1 MDQAPFYDDIA
12 EYYDLIYADWQESM
26 DRQGAAISAMFGNPK
41 ALGSRGGFRVL
52 DASAGIGTQAL
63 PLAVLGYDVVARDLS
78 SAAIARLSRE
88 AEARGLTIDAE
99 AADMRGVGDSVDGLF
114 DAVISFDNSIPH
126 LLNDDEIVATF
137 RGFSRLL
144 NPNGTL
150 LISVR
155 DYDHVD
161 RTPTSVHAYGEQD
174 RAERTF
180 RLSQEWEWLDDSHYQ
195 TLMVVEE
202 RVEGRWTDLVRTDA
216 EYYAIPIPRLLDLLD
231 EAGFVSSR
239 VEEVRFFQPVL
250 RGHGRGQSRR
260 AT

>member
-12 EYYDLIYADWQESM
+12 EYYDLIYTDWEDSM
-26 DRQGAAISAMFGNPK
+26 DRHGAAISAMFAKPESL
-41 ALGSRGGFRVL
+41 ASRSEFRVL

-63 PLAVLGYDVVARDLS
+63 PLAALGYDVVARDLS

-88 AEARGLTIDAE
+88 AEERGVTIDAE

-126 LLNDDEIVATF
+126 LLSDDEIEATF

-144 NPNGTL
+144 KPSGTL

-161 RTPTSVHAYGEQD
+161 RTPTSVHPYRERT
-174 RAERTF
+174 RAERAF
-180 RLSQEWEWLDDSHYQ
+180 RLSQEWAWLSSSHYR
-195 TLMVVEE
+195 TTMVVEE
-202 RVEGRWTDLVRTDA
+202 RVGGRWTDLVRADT
-216 EYYAIPIPRLLDLLD
+216 EYYAIPIPRLLELME
-231 EAGFVSSR
+231 EAGLVSSR
-239 VEEVRFFQPVL
+239 VEEIPFFQPVL
-250 RGHGRGQSRR
+250 RGG
-260 AT
+260 TV